1 MSAVLPSGKP
11 TLRDMIPD
19 HVLLAESIDA
29 LAARYLSQDT
39 NDGAAIW
46 FEDLI
51 PLELEVAFPTTD
63 AKLNYLSRT
72 QRLASL
78 LAHRTDIKDSG
89 RGEAEHRSSRQCVH
103 TDLLVRRKE
112 KFATVINR
120 FLDLHQILKG

>member
-1 MSAVLPSGKP
+1 MSGSSTQNNPA
-11 TLRDMIPD
+11 LRDIIPE
-19 HVLLAESIDA
+19 HVLAATPIDT
-29 LAARYLSQDT
+29 LAAQYLSR
-39 NDGAAIW
+39 NNNNEAAIW
-46 FEDLI
+46 FEDLT

-78 LAHRTDIKDSG
+78 LARRPDIKDSVC
-89 RGEAEHRSSRQCVH
+89 EYPTHRQSQPCVH
-103 TDLLVRRKE
+103 TELLVRHKE